1 MKSEFE
7 EITRQGIE
15 VKINYNNARKFAD
28 MTFENDW
35 YYTDDLHDAIKL
47 VFGGKVYDSLW
58 DTMVKLPSD
67 CIPTE
72 IDGEPIKLYCN
83 LYGEHIIEIGLHKFI
98 YNKAT
103 DYITML

>member
-1 MKSEFE
+1 MLKET
-7 EITRQGIE
+7 IGRQGIE
-15 VKINYNNARKFAD
+15 VKINYNNARKFGD
-28 MTFENDW
+28 MTIENDW

-47 VFGGKVYDSLW
+47 VFGGKVYDSLY

-67 CIPTE
+67 CIPSE
-72 IDGEPIKLYCN
+72 IDEEPIKLYCN
-83 LYGEHIIEIGLHKFI
+83 LYGEHIIEIGSHKFI